1 MSLRLTDTQREA
13 LREAADSFIQGLEDV
28 EDRLWDL
35 EAAQVASVLGQVLGK
50 LGEVLGSFKEKLPQ
64 SSEQRRNFAKQYIE
78 SCVQLRNDSS
88 AEPLEDDML
97 QSSLLAEMRG
107 IRQRMR
113 NRMAEEWT
121 EETQRS
127 AEEDFVRQMMVLET
141 IIEELKETITS
152 IDEEDLVQM
161 AQFGISF
168 ARYVTTTARKTL
180 ERTAEM
186 ALDQN
191 GGNIQISDRF
201 EMIEEEGDRQR
212 SSQGRSAM
220 ASTAETEQAE
230 DRDQS
235 SRKHKRRRKSRARR
249 CGRIRLIWPP
259 VRAQVVQSFVPMYQ
273 RALVPESHDPLSF
286 AVMWLALMCFIP
298 LLLLA
303 VLSVPL
309 LVMDEILQAL
319 YNKLSGQLSIIAE
332 GEEVMFALWNVGNAW
347 YMLGKITVKQS
358 YRLFKRQWDR
368 ARKSPNGTAE
378 FIKSCFELVARK
390 ASEAAITIIRDPLAP
405 VRLTR
410 GFAETLWSQ
419 VQSYRSSFH

>member
-1 MSLRLTDTQREA
+1 
-13 LREAADSFIQGLEDV
+13 
-28 EDRLWDL
+28 
-35 EAAQVASVLGQVLGK
+35 
-50 LGEVLGSFKEKLPQ
+50 
-64 SSEQRRNFAKQYIE
+64 
-78 SCVQLRNDSS
+78 
-88 AEPLEDDML
+88 
-97 QSSLLAEMRG
+97 
-107 IRQRMR
+107 
-113 NRMAEEWT
+113 MAEEWT

-152 IDEEDLVQM
+152 IDQEDLTQM

-186 ALDQN
+186 ALDPN

-220 ASTAETEQAE
+220 SSAAETEQAE

-235 SRKHKRRRKSRARR
+235 SHKHKRRRKCRARR

-286 AVMWLALMCFIP
+286 AVMWLALMCLIP

-332 GEEVMFALWNVGNAW
+332 GEEIMFALVSAG
-347 YMLGKITVKQS
+347 
-358 YRLFKRQWDR
+358 
-368 ARKSPNGTAE
+368 
-378 FIKSCFELVARK
+378 
-390 ASEAAITIIRDPLAP
+390 
-405 VRLTR
+405 
-410 GFAETLWSQ
+410 
-419 VQSYRSSFH
+419 